1 MIPVISEILQ
11 YASMIAALFSLGLAL
26 LGLFSPARA
35 MKLVGLVPHPN
46 APYAVSEVRAT
57 YGGVFF
63 GVTAFAL
70 ASGEPIAYLALASCW
85 LCAMLARI
93 GSMIADNIWVRH
105 NWVSIMVE
113 GGIGLAIAGPH
124 IGVAQRLAG
133 L

>member
-1 MIPVISEILQ
+1 MISEILQ

-70 ASGEPIAYLALASCW
+70 AIGEPIAYLALAGE
-85 LCAMLARI
+85 MLNKTTRET
-93 GSMIADNIWVRH
+93 SKEQNH
-105 NWVSIMVE
+105 
-113 GGIGLAIAGPH
+113 GG
-124 IGVAQRLAG
+124 
-133 L
+133 